1 MGSDP
6 PSEAVPEPQVPT
18 SGAEPA
24 GMPPRGTSR
33 TWVWIVV
40 VVVLLAAG
48 GATALYFL
56 RSAGGCDI
64 GGGNFD
70 CEGIA
75 FQYPESWRELDIE
88 TSDVGATPILSE
100 QIGLDQDNNLVVNK
114 YGLEGSVGPSTR
126 PAFETEARGVVDS
139 IAQALQGSVGSF
151 EQDDRGEWVGYRF
164 SASGTNQGT
173 EAEVVGMVLAR
184 GTVQFSVVC
193 IYEAGSSLAEGCQQ
207 ALDTV
212 SAA

>member
-6 PSEAVPEPQVPT
+6 PSAAEPQPGGPV
-18 SGAEPA
+18 SAGEPA
-24 GMPPRGTSR
+24 GTPPRRASR
-33 TWVWIVV
+33 KRGWIVL

-48 GATALYFL
+48 GAAWFFL
-56 RSAGGCDI
+56 GKSGGCEI
-64 GGGNFD
+64 GGGNFE

-75 FQYPESWRELDIE
+75 FQYPESWRQLDIE
-88 TSDVGATPILSE
+88 TAEVGATPILSE

-114 YGLEGSVGPSTR
+114 YRLEGSVGPSTR
-126 PAFETEARGVVDS
+126 SAFETEARGVVES

-151 EQDDRGEWVGYRF
+151 EQDDRGEWIGYRF
-164 SASGTNQGT
+164 SASGTNQGS

-184 GTVQFSVVC
+184 GTEQFSVVC
-193 IYEAGSSLAEGCQQ
+193 LYEAGSSLAEGCEQ